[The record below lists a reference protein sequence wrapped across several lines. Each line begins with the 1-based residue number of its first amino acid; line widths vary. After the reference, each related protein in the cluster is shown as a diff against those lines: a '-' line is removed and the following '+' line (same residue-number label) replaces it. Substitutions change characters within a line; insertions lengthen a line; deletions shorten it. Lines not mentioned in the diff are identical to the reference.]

1 MFELHPERNKFMRK
15 IINVNIDSLN
25 ILILIINSTIIEI
38 LPFDTNLQFKY
49 PGIPFFSTFLKKI
62 YISSIYS
69 SFLQR
74 QSWKT
79 SMFSKG
85 TYYGNK
91 YINFFSKFVNKPVD
105 IPTVTIDKI
114 NDIDIDIHLKQ
125 KNIPEANVV
134 TFNNNIDIYP
144 EIVNKPIIIHYYPD
158 IS

>member
-49 PGIPFFSTFLKKI
+49 PGIPFFSTFFKKI
-62 YISSIYS
+62 YISSFYP
-69 SFLQR
+69 SFLER

-85 TYYGNK
+85 TYYGDK
-91 YINFFSKFVNKPVD
+91 YINFFSKFENKPVD
-105 IPTVTIDKI
+105 IPIVTIDKI
-114 NDIDIDIHLKQ
+114 NDINIKLKQ
-125 KNIPEANVV
+125 TKIPEATVIN
-134 TFNNNIDIYP
+134 FNNNI
-144 EIVNKPIIIHYYPD
+144 EIFPKIINEPFIIHCYPNL
-158 IS
+158 S